1 MLGTV
6 LVDTSTEDSKFCK
19 FRTRDARA
27 VLRVGV
33 GTYIVDWRLACTA
46 RATKT
51 PS

>member
-6 LVDTSTEDSKFCK
+6 LVDTSAEDSKFCK
-19 FRTRDARA
+19 FGTRDARA
-27 VLRVGV
+27 VLRVDV